1 MNDNITSHGV
11 NKLEDIIGTNYH
23 STQQGYYPSM
33 SPVVTPRCEYPH
45 SNSNNYS
52 NNNTMEFRSLW
63 EGIGGENG
71 IIYSR
76 EGEWSNSYKCSLFR
90 ITELRRADTP
100 QA

>member
-1 MNDNITSHGV
+1 
-11 NKLEDIIGTNYH
+11 
-23 STQQGYYPSM
+23 
-33 SPVVTPRCEYPH
+33 
-45 SNSNNYS
+45 
-52 NNNTMEFRSLW
+52 MEFRSLW

-100 QA
+100 T